1 MSRARYVQWR
11 LLQMVGVLVGVII
24 ATFLLIHIVPG
35 NPARTLLGVHATPKA
50 VHELDQQF
58 GLNRSLP
65 VQFIRYVGRVVT
77 GNLGTSYFYDTS
89 VGSLIAQA
97 LPVTLWLIA
106 MGVVIGIVLAV
117 PLALLAATRQGRLT
131 DHVVRVVPLVGLAM
145 PPFWVGFV
153 LLILFALTFRIF
165 PAGGYGHTVWQH
177 FDSLIL
183 PGLTVAA
190 GTTPVL
196 VRSLRASLVELLD
209 SDFIRSATA
218 KGISRRRILIRHAL
232 RNALVPAVS
241 VLAVN
246 VGFLIGGTVV
256 IENVFALPGLGSLL
270 LNGIFNRDFQIVQS
284 TALIYAV
291 VVVLVNLGADLA
303 YSFLDP
309 RVVLGE

>member
-1 MSRARYVQWR
+1 M
-11 LLQMVGVLVGVII
+11 LGVLVGITI

-35 NPARTLLGVHATPKA
+35 NPARTLLGSHATPKA
-50 VHELDQQF
+50 VATLDRQF
-58 GLNRSLP
+58 GLDRSLP
-65 VQFIRYVGRVVT
+65 VQFAKYVGRVLS
-77 GNLGTSYFYDTS
+77 GNLGTSYYYDTS
-89 VGSLIAQA
+89 VGSLIGGA
-97 LPVTLWLIA
+97 LPVTLALIG
-106 MGVVIGIVLAV
+106 MGVLIGVLLAV
-117 PLALLAATRQGRLT
+117 PLALIAATRQGRPV

-165 PAGGYGHTVWQH
+165 PAGGYGTTTWQH
-177 FDSLIL
+177 FTSLIL

-196 VRSLRASLVELLD
+196 VRALRASLIEVLD
-209 SDFIRSATA
+209 SDYVRSATA
-218 KGISRRRILIRHAL
+218 KGLSQRRVLVRHGL
-232 RNALVPAVS
+232 RNAMVPAVS

-246 VGFLIGGTVV
+246 IGFLIGGTVV
-256 IENVFALPGLGSLL
+256 IENVFALPGLGGLL
-270 LNGIFNRDFQIVQS
+270 LTGIFNRDFQIVQS

-291 VVVLVNLGADLA
+291 LVVLINLAADLT